1 MIQYED
7 PDTKLFTYLVHE
19 FMMGDV
25 EDPDLFAAQHLWDW
39 EKTDAGNWVM
49 NNSEPTASWHRIPD
63 GYGWRYEIRA
73 YLTSEQL
80 MYYRLRFE

>member
-1 MIQYED
+1 MILYED
-7 PDTKLFTYLVHE
+7 ADTKIYTYLVHE
-19 FMMGDV
+19 FSMGDV
-25 EDPDLFAAQHLWDW
+25 EDPDLYASQSLWEW
-39 EKTDAGNWVM
+39 EKTDSGNWVM

-63 GYGWRYEIRA
+63 GYRWKYEIRA

>member
-1 MIQYED
+1 MILYED
-7 PDTKLFTYLVHE
+7 TDTKIYTYLVHE
-19 FMMGDV
+19 FKMGDV

-39 EKTDAGNWVM
+39 EKTDSGNWVM
-49 NNSEPTASWHRIPD
+49 NNSEPTASWHRIPNE
-63 GYGWRYEIRA
+63 YGWRYEIRA